1 MIIDMHI
8 HTHFS
13 PCSII
18 DIPQLLRR
26 ANEVGLHGICIT
38 DHDSVAS
45 KSVFESIADRYGI
58 CVIVGMEYTTPKGDF
73 LVFGPFDHIPHHMDA
88 DDLLPWVR
96 REDGVAIPAHP
107 FRHNRSVLPSVL
119 QNSQIVEGLNGRN
132 DPAENSLCNE
142 WLNKQGSGIK
152 QVGGS
157 DAHTLEEVGK
167 IVTVFDKDIHGINDL
182 LRELRYGN
190 YFPQQ
195 MSAW

>member
-1 MIIDMHI
+1 MVIDMHI

-26 ANEVGLHGICIT
+26 ASDVGLHGICIT

-73 LVFGPFDHIPHHMDA
+73 LVFGPFDRIPHHMDA
-88 DDLLPWVR
+88 DELLPWVQ

-107 FRHNRSVLPSVL
+107 FRHNRPVLTSVL

-132 DPAENSLCNE
+132 HPAENGLCNE
-142 WLNKQGSGIK
+142 WLNRQGNGIK

-167 IVTVFDKDIHGINDL
+167 IVTVFDKDIHGMNDL

-190 YFPQQ
+190 YFPRQ
-195 MSAW
+195 MSGW